1 MDTVPKIDKEA
12 MRRWVETWKVAGEEL
27 DRMKW
32 DELRAMTEDD
42 AARMLDLQH
51 WPADELW
58 RSPARESAEG
68 MIEQQRIF
76 LRAHELSTHR

>member
-1 MDTVPKIDKEA
+1 MDPAPPDDRAK
-12 MRRWVETWKVAGEEL
+12 MRRWVEAWKVAGEEL

-51 WPADELW
+51 WPTDDLW
-58 RSPARESAEG
+58 RSPERESAEG
-68 MIEQQRIF
+68 MIEQQRMF
-76 LRAHELSTHR
+76 LRLHELSADR